1 MNVSVRLLFTAAIAL
16 CGASVGLTQQPASTE
31 AMAVP
36 KVITITR
43 EYVKPGRTGDHA
55 KVEASFARAF
65 AQANVKDRYLAMS
78 SITGPDEA
86 WFISG
91 YDSFADM
98 EKADTSIMGNA
109 ALMSQ
114 FDRMAPA
121 DGDLLSGSDRLIA
134 SYRPDLSYNSE
145 SSDSLAQ
152 MRYFDVDI
160 AHVRPGH
167 MKEYEEIIKLFKAAS
182 DKANTG
188 DHFEAFE
195 VQSGAPEGTILFFS
209 GRKSLAIFD
218 QFQETYGKKF
228 DEALSESGQKKMREL
243 EAVSVEREEDR
254 LFAFSP
260 RMSYVPDSWIK
271 ADPSFWQP
279 KPMAGNPAGGM
290 RARKKKDAVTAPPP
304 TQ

>member
-1 MNVSVRLLFTAAIAL
+1 MNVSVRFLFMAAIAL
-16 CGASVGLTQQPASTE
+16 SGASLAIAQQPAS
-31 AMAVP
+31 ADSMPVP

-43 EYVKPGRTGDHA
+43 EYVKPGRTGEHA
-55 KVEASFARAF
+55 KVESTFARAF
-65 AQANVKDRYLAMS
+65 AQANVQYRYLAMA

-121 DGDLLSGSDRLIA
+121 DGDLLSGSDRIIA
-134 SYRPDLSYNSE
+134 SYRQDLSYHSE
-145 SSDSLAQ
+145 GSDSLAQ

-228 DEALSESGQKKMREL
+228 DDALGESGQKKMREL
-243 EAVSVEREEDR
+243 QAASVEREEDR

-279 KPMAGNPAGGM
+279 KPMAANPAGGM
-290 RARKKKDAVTAPPP
+290 RARKKKDATAAPPA
-304 TQ
+304 Q